1 MLNPNPTSRVRQFR
15 IRRDADERGSLVIVL
30 AILFVVAL
38 LSTTVFV
45 RVMSDFNNTNYETNL
60 QRARAMAESG
70 VSDALFQ
77 IDQRDG
83 SPQNF
88 CNAPL
93 PQPPASP
100 TPNCSPLTSIPGAP
114 GAQYTATWSDITN
127 AYTVLSRGTV
137 RGVTYAVKAVISAEP
152 ELNSALTGTT
162 VTFNGNSFKSINVT
176 GANGLPLPGATANIS
191 VASGGT
197 LTCNGGSSPNAD
209 YLEYLHSSTNCTP
222 AQALST
228 DFLPKQPSI
237 SCPAPPNLGPLGE
250 DILPPVPCMPGYA
263 QPCPEMMSPSSTG
276 LMTGDQIN
284 GYTISGG
291 TTAAPA
297 VLEPGVYVCYGG
309 LTMNGVVN
317 VDYTSPLASANN
329 GRIQIYMFGPHSNPQ
344 SISNLTLDTG
354 GGTTI
359 NGCEV
364 GTPTPGNLATNC
376 VSGTQ
381 QVVGDPVDLQ
391 IFMYGAGNVTIGN
404 NLNSINA
411 VLWAPLASL
420 NTNGAAVDVT
430 WTGAVVLGTVNTN
443 GQPATFL
450 LNYDE
455 RLATEFQNTV
465 WQITSYLQT
474 SPNFSI
480 PNY

>member
-1 MLNPNPTSRVRQFR
+1 MLKPASRTSPFR
-15 IRRDADERGSLVIVL
+15 LRGDPDERGSLVVVL

-70 VSDALFQ
+70 VADALFQ

-88 CNAPL
+88 CNAPNC
-93 PQPPASP
+93 PA
-100 TPNCSPLTSIPGAP
+100 PLTSIPGAP
-114 GAQYTATWSDITN
+114 GAVYTATWSDVTN

-137 RGVTYAVKAVISAEP
+137 RGTTYAVKAVISAEP
-152 ELNSALTGTT
+152 ELNSALTGST
-162 VTFNGNSFKSINVT
+162 VTFNGNSFKSIFVT
-176 GANGLPLPGATANIS
+176 GANGLPIPGATANIS

-197 LTCNGGSSPNAD
+197 LTCNGGSSPNAS
-209 YLEYLHSSTNCTP
+209 YIEYLRSSTNCTP
-222 AQALST
+222 AQALNT
-228 DFLPKQPSI
+228 NFLPQQPSI
-237 SCPAPPNLGPLGE
+237 SCPSAANP
-250 DILPPVPCMPGYA
+250 DILPPTPCMPGYA
-263 QPCPEMMSPSSTG
+263 QPCPSMMSSSSTT
-276 LMTGDQIN
+276 LMSGDQIN

-317 VDYTSPLASANN
+317 VDYTSPLSTANN
-329 GRIQIYMFGPHSNPQ
+329 GRVQIYVFGPHNNPLSNPD
-344 SISNLTLDTG
+344 LTLDTG

-376 VSGTQ
+376 VSGTS
-381 QVVGDPVDLQ
+381 QVVGNPVDLQ
-391 IFMYGAGNVTIGN
+391 IFQYGAGNVYIGN

-420 NTNGAAVDVT
+420 NTHGAAVDVS

-474 SPNFSI
+474 PPNFSI